1 MCAMS
6 PFLSLLFFFGDVLDS
21 LLMELDE
28 NLYRNKQLL
37 PCQYFEIPV
46 GTGKFVV
53 IIINIGFICTVVY

>member
-1 MCAMS
+1 
-6 PFLSLLFFFGDVLDS
+6 
-21 LLMELDE
+21 MELDE

-46 GTGKFVV
+46 STRKFVV